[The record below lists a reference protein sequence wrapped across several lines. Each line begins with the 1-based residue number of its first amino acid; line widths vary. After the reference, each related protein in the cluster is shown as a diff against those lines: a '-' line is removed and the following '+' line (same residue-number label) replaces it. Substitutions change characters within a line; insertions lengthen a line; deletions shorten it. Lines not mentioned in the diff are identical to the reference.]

1 MADNSYRAL
10 VGSSVELV
18 LMRSGPQY
26 HAVVSKLEYHYNCKI
41 IYCFDHPEHLSA
53 VLREVYRKD
62 YDGIIDS
69 IEAEFGEA
77 IEQTEISDF
86 VYKLRER

>member
-1 MADNSYRAL
+1 MADSNYRAM

-26 HAVVSKLEYHYNCKI
+26 HAVVSKLEHHYNCSI

-53 VLREVYRKD
+53 VLREVYNEDFDR
-62 YDGIIDS
+62 IIDS
-69 IEAEFGEA
+69 IETEFGEA
-77 IEQTEISDF
+77 IEQSEIANF
-86 VYKLRER
+86 IYKLREN